1 MDADKKA
8 DRTTKRTTLR
18 WAESIDK
25 LNGHFKRNEFETRAR
40 ATKTASAVAL
50 PAANSDR
57 DSRKHRQF
65 RVLNMK

>member
-40 ATKTASAVAL
+40 AL
-50 PAANSDR
+50 PKLPVRWRCQPLIPIETAANTGS
-57 DSRKHRQF
+57 SEF
-65 RVLNMK
+65 